1 MSTQYDAIA
10 EDYQRA
16 KRLAIFDVFEHTL
29 LCRLGALDGM
39 SVLDLACGEGFNTRK
54 LKQLG
59 AGRTVGVDISE
70 EMIRLA
76 RDQEARRPLGIE
88 YVCSDVKQLGKLGEF
103 DLVTA
108 VFLLNYA
115 ESWDELVRMCQVIY
129 ENLKPGQ
136 RFVTINESCGKW
148 ASHVGRYRKY
158 GIGFKASLPVGDGDP
173 VSLELRSDER
183 SWVEIT
189 FRTFFQGTYE
199 RALKAAGFRA
209 VTWHGLVVPPEI
221 EARDGKE
228 FWIDL
233 IEHPPVILIECQK

>member
-1 MSTQYDAIA
+1 MPTQYDAIA
-10 EDYQRA
+10 EEYQRA
-16 KRLAIFDVFEHTL
+16 KRLVAFDVFEHTL
-29 LCRLGALDGM
+29 LGRLGAVDGM

-76 RDQEARRPLGIE
+76 RDQEERRPLGIE
-88 YVCSDVKQLGKLGEF
+88 YVCSAVEQLGKLGEF

-115 ESWDELVRMCQVIY
+115 ESPDALVRMGQVVY

-136 RFVTINESCGKW
+136 RFVTINENCGKW
-148 ASHVGRYRKY
+148 APHAARYRKY
-158 GIGFKASLPVGDGDP
+158 GIDFKVSLPVGDGDP
-173 VSLELRSDER
+173 VGLALRIDER
-183 SWVEIT
+183 SWIDIT
-189 FRTFFQGTYE
+189 FRCFCQETYE
-199 RALKAAGFRA
+199 QALKAAGFRA

-228 FWIDL
+228 FWSDM
-233 IEHPPVILIECQK
+233 IEDPPVILIECQK